1 MKYSLLFA
9 ALLAVVIAGCDKKEA
24 TPLPGAKP
32 QTSDAPKTEPPKAEA
47 PVSAQTPAVA
57 VAPPTES
64 KSAVSRPKNKTNEVR
79 AVCRA

>member
-32 QTSDAPKTEPPKAEA
+32 QTSDASKTEPPKAEA
-47 PVSAQTPAVA
+47 PASAQTPAVA

-64 KSAVSRPKNKTNEVR
+64 KSAEGSDAKPAKK
-79 AVCRA
+79 